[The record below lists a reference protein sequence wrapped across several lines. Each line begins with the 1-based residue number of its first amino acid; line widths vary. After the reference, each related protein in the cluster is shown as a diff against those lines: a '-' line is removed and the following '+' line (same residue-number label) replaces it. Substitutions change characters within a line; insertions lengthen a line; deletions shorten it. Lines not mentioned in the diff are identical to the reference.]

1 MTRNLR
7 YQYSGNI
14 TKAVAGLLIIAVGFT
29 SCSKFTELTPKNQL
43 ADNTVFTDSAQV
55 ELALNGVYN
64 AAAIGSYNDS
74 YTAGRGYPFGAASI
88 EQGEMRGEDMVNLE
102 GFYEITYKAQY
113 STTSAN
119 NVNMWVNLYALI
131 NQANTFIEGVKAA
144 TGKGVISSA
153 KGLQL
158 ESEARFLRAL
168 AHHELLIHFCRPYA
182 SKNGGEMGIPYRTM
196 AMNSVAKIEE
206 GIKVGRGTVAEAYDK
221 ILADLDF
228 AEPNLNGTTK
238 FGYNH
243 ATQGA
248 VIALK
253 MRVKLHKGDYAGVIA
268 EGVKLGTAAAGTS
281 FTSAINGYAL
291 TASPDEPFTKND
303 KNGESVFSIA
313 NSALANGDTNGALA
327 SMFLPSTSGG
337 RGLVATSP
345 NLYNAP
351 FWATDDLR
359 RSLMQIKQTTTK
371 DGKPVDNYY
380 FSYKYRD
387 GLNKSDWAP
396 IIRYAEV
403 LLNAAEA
410 YSRTGNI
417 AQAFLLYNAVRNRS
431 LPAASPNRITVPPAD
446 MTLAILNERRVEFA
460 GEGRR
465 WPDIHRLALDPVYS
479 AKGIPAKILKADLKT
494 DGSDYNTTTRPTV
507 TPSYNAIT
515 YTDYRF
521 IWPIPST
528 ETASNPTLKAQQ
540 NPEY

>member
-1 MTRNLR
+1 MTKKFR
-7 YQYSGNI
+7 YQYNGNI
-14 TKAVAGLLIIAVGFT
+14 TKVVAGVLMIAAGLS

-43 ADNTVFTDSAQV
+43 ADNTVFKDSAQV

-88 EQGEMRGEDMVNLE
+88 EQGEMRGEDMINLE
-102 GFYEITYKAQY
+102 GFYEITYKSQY

-131 NQANTFIEGVKAA
+131 NQANTFIEGAQAAA
-144 TGKGVISSA
+144 TTGIISSGKA
-153 KGLQL
+153 LQL

-182 SKNGGEMGIPYRTM
+182 SKNGGEVGIPYRTI
-196 AMNSVAKIEE
+196 AMNSVSKIDEAL
-206 GIKVGRGTVAEAYDK
+206 KVGRGTVAEAYDK
-221 ILADLDF
+221 LLADLDF
-228 AEPNLNGTTK
+228 AEANLSGATK

-243 ATQGA
+243 ATKGA
-248 VIALK
+248 AIALK

-268 EGVKLGTAAAGTS
+268 EGTKLGTATAGTS
-281 FTSAINGYAL
+281 FNSPVNGYTLA
-291 TASPDEPFTKND
+291 TSPDEPFTKND
-303 KNGESVFSIA
+303 KNSESVFSIA
-313 NSALANGDTNGALA
+313 NSALANGDTNGALP

-345 NLYNAP
+345 NLYNAA
-351 FWATDDLR
+351 FWAEDDLR
-359 RSLMQIKQTTTK
+359 RSLLQIKQTTTK

-410 YSRTGNI
+410 YARTGNT
-417 AQAFLLYNAVRNRS
+417 AQAFALYNAVRNRS
-431 LPAASPNRITVPPAD
+431 LPATSPNRITTPPAD
-446 MTLAILNERRVEFA
+446 MMLAILNERRVEFA

-479 AKGIPAKILKADLKT
+479 AKGIPAKVLKSDLKT
-494 DGSDYNTTTRPTV
+494 DGSDYNVV
-507 TPSYNAIT
+507 TKPAVKASYNAIV
-515 YTDYRF
+515 YTDFRF

-528 ETASNPTLKAQQ
+528 ETASNPNMKQ

>member
-1 MTRNLR
+1 MTKKFK
-7 YQYSGNI
+7 YQYNGNI
-14 TKAVAGLLIIAVGFT
+14 TKVVAGLLIVAAGLS

-74 YTAGRGYPFGAASI
+74 YTAARGYPFGAATI
-88 EQGEMRGEDMVNLE
+88 EQGEMRGEDMINLE

-113 STTSAN
+113 SPTSAN

-131 NQANTFIEGVKAA
+131 NQANTFIEGAQAAA
-144 TGKGVISSA
+144 TKGIISSGKA
-153 KGLQL
+153 LQL
-158 ESEARFLRAL
+158 EAEARFLRAL
-168 AHHELLIHFCRPYA
+168 AHHELLINFCRPYA
-182 SKNGGEMGIPYRTM
+182 SKNGGEVGVPYRTI
-196 AMNSVAKIEE
+196 AMNSVSRIDEAM
-206 GIKVGRGTVAEAYDK
+206 KVGRGTVAEGYDK
-221 ILADLDF
+221 LLADLDF
-228 AEPNLNGTTK
+228 AEANLNGATK

-243 ATQGA
+243 ATKGA
-248 VIALK
+248 AIALK

-268 EGVKLGTAAAGTS
+268 EGTKLGTAVAGTS
-281 FTSAINGYAL
+281 FNSPVNGYAL
-291 TASPDEPFTKND
+291 SASPDEPFTKND
-303 KNGESVFSIA
+303 KNSESVFSIA
-313 NSALANGDTNGALA
+313 NSALANGDTNGALP

-345 NLYNAP
+345 NLYNAA
-351 FWATDDLR
+351 FWAEDDLR
-359 RSLMQIKQTTTK
+359 RSLLQIKQTTTK

-410 YSRTGNI
+410 YARTGNT
-417 AQAFLLYNAVRNRS
+417 AQAFALYNAVRNRS
-431 LPAASPNRITVPPAD
+431 LPATSPNRITTPPAD
-446 MTLAILNERRVEFA
+446 MILAILNERRVEFA

-479 AKGIPAKILKADLKT
+479 AKGIPAKVLKSDLKT
-494 DGSDYNTTTRPTV
+494 DGSDYNVV
-507 TPSYNAIT
+507 TKPVVKASYNAIV
-515 YTDYRF
+515 YTDHRF

-528 ETASNPTLKAQQ
+528 ETASNPNLKQ